1 MVSQAKYKLSMG
13 LRTETLQQDSLNICQ
28 KLSSISDWIG
38 WCIAK
43 AGNTKKNTKTQNTI
57 KIITVV
63 MLNGKQ

>member
-1 MVSQAKYKLSMG
+1 MG
-13 LRTETLQQDSLNICQ
+13 LQTEILQQDSLNICQ
-28 KLSSISDWIG
+28 KLSSISDWTG

-57 KIITVV
+57 KTIAAI